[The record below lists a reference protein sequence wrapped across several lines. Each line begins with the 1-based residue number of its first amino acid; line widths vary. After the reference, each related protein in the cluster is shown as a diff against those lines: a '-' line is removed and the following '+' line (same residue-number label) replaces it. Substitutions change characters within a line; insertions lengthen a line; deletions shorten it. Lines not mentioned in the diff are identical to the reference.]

1 MGIPVRQEIVEA
13 SVPARPLL
21 AFMPALAAMS
31 YPFWL
36 QAAHALSGP
45 LRWLGLLG
53 AVAMPLA
60 AGGEWLS
67 VARRPAGS
75 TFDRRAR
82 AVALLALSAPPLF
95 VFMSFVRHAAGMR
108 LPESVAWVG
117 LWAALAAWVAMA
129 DPQARAGDA
138 RLPDARAR
146 VAHGS
151 LAALLLAF
159 VAYHLANHLA
169 GLLGP
174 QVHAAVMHLGRGVYR
189 IPAVEAGLVTALLL
203 QVMLGA
209 ALAWRWSARALDGP
223 RALQVA
229 TGVQAGLFLLV
240 HMNSALVSARF
251 LNGTETDWAWA
262 SAAPVGLLDD
272 AWAIRLLPHY
282 LLGAFC
288 VLAHLAGGLR
298 GVLLAHG
305 RPRGAVDL
313 AWVAGT
319 ALSAVL
325 AALIAA
331 ALCGLRFAS

>member
-13 SVPARPLL
+13 SVPARPLP

-129 DPQARAGDA
+129 DPQARAGVA
-138 RLPDARAR
+138 RLPNARAR

-189 IPAVEAGLVTALLL
+189 IPAVEAGLVTALL
-203 QVMLGA
+203 
-209 ALAWRWSARALDGP
+209 
-223 RALQVA
+223 LQVA

>member
-13 SVPARPLL
+13 SAPARPLP

-45 LRWLGLLG
+45 MRWLALLG

-60 AGGEWLS
+60 AGGEWLR

-82 AVALLALSAPPLF
+82 ALALLALSAPPLF
-95 VFMSFVRHAAGMR
+95 VFMAFVRHAAGMR
-108 LPESVAWVG
+108 VPEAVAWVG

-129 DPQARAGDA
+129 DAQARAAGG
-138 RLPDARAR
+138 RLPDPRAR
-146 VAHGS
+146 VVHGS

-159 VAYHLANHLA
+159 VAFHLANHLA

-174 QVHAAVMHLGRGVYR
+174 DVHASVMHLGRGVYR
-189 IPAVEAGLVTALLL
+189 IPAIEAGLVAVLLL
-203 QVMLGA
+203 QVVLGA
-209 ALAWRWSARALDGP
+209 TLAWRWSARALDGP

-229 TGVQAGLFLLV
+229 TGVQAGFFLLV
-240 HMNSALVSARF
+240 HMNSALVWARL

-262 SAAPVGLLDD
+262 SAAPVGLLED

-282 LLGAFC
+282 LLGVFC

-298 GVLLAHG
+298 VVLLAHG
-305 RPRGAVDL
+305 RPRETVDRAWRAGLASAAAV
-313 AWVAGT
+313 
-319 ALSAVL
+319 

-331 ALCGLRFAS
+331 GLCGLRLAS